1 LLYFQIKHLTNEI
14 SDEKLK
20 DLLNKTLKLWNSN
33 EGRKLRKEARIVYYC
48 HKGFLNR
55 LSVITW
61 YFGDGVC
68 PHDKSL
74 DIGIAMSIH
83 DYVLNYINNYL
94 SKLYNVH
101 RVFSGSGLSQI
112 KYIVCPA
119 KKYVIE
125 DIISYAKRIPKILY
139 PRKLRKL
146 INVHSH
152 VNPCISMKKNTEIEL
167 YGIRLTLKKRE
178 VGRGYVLC
186 RSSTSI
192 DRLIEIKKV
201 LEENG
206 VNSSIHKSGSNNYE
220 LYIPVEETKRILKQI
235 GLEYLIESNKL
246 PKIQEITSILSK
258 YKFKWNVRIEAGV
271 NGSGYRYQSECVEFE
286 LENSGVAS
294 MLAEE
299 LNHIGISTRRKKGS
313 RKVLICRGEHRELIK
328 KALVKAIP

>member
-1 LLYFQIKHLTNEI
+1 M
-14 SDEKLK
+14 
-20 DLLNKTLKLWNSN
+20 
-33 EGRKLRKEARIVYYC
+33 
-48 HKGFLNR
+48 
-55 LSVITW
+55 
-61 YFGDGVC
+61 VC

-146 INVHSH
+146 MNVHSH
-152 VNPCISMKKNTEIEL
+152 VNPCVSMKKNTEIEL

-186 RSSTSI
+186 RSSTDI
-192 DRLIEIKKV
+192 GRLIEIKEI

-206 VNSSIHKSGSNNYE
+206 VNSLIHKSGSNNYE

-235 GLEYLIESNKL
+235 GLEYLIESSKL
-246 PKIQEITSILSK
+246 PEIQEITNILSK
-258 YKFKWNVRIEAGV
+258 YESKWNVKIEAGV
-271 NGSGYRYQSECVEFE
+271 NGSGYRYQSECIEFE
-286 LENSGVAS
+286 LENSGIAS

-299 LNHIGISTRRKKGS
+299 LNHIGISTRHKKGS

-328 KALVKAIP
+328 KALVKAVP